1 MRVPYN
7 RTRTPII
14 SAHMFRLL
22 LIAAAIWIVWRIL
35 KGFRIHV
42 ERVQPPPP
50 ESFEPMARCAKC
62 GTHLPASAL
71 SKSGT
76 CGRCSE

>member
-1 MRVPYN
+1 
-7 RTRTPII
+7 
-14 SAHMFRLL
+14 MFRLL
-22 LIAAAIWIVWRIL
+22 LLAAAAWIVWRL
-35 KGFRIHV
+35 LRGVRVHV

-50 ESFEPMARCAKC
+50 ERYEAMAPCAKC

-71 SKSGT
+71 SKSGL

>member
-1 MRVPYN
+1 
-7 RTRTPII
+7 
-14 SAHMFRLL
+14 MFRLL
-22 LIAAAIWIVWRIL
+22 LIAAAVWVVWRL
-35 KGFRIHV
+35 LRGVRVHV

-50 ESFEPMARCAKC
+50 ERFEPMARCAKC
-62 GTHLPASAL
+62 GTHLPASSL